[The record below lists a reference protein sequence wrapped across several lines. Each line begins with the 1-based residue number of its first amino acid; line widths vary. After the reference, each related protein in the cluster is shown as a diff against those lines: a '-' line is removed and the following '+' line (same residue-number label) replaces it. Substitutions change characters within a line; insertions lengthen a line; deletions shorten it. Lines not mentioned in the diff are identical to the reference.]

1 MRPPASCDPEQ
12 VTGPLGASIL
22 FSERAAAAAPAHSA
36 SPRSANETERRWRL
50 AQPLAHGHSPGTRC
64 SHCQMRGFLRGND
77 RGRAEEASPEPRH
90 VSLGFG
96 GAARAPA
103 RTRGVPFKR

>member
-12 VTGPLGASIL
+12 VMRPLGASIPFL
-22 FSERAAAAAPAHSA
+22 ERAAAAAPAHPA
-36 SPRSANETERRWRL
+36 SPRSANETERRRCR

-64 SHCQMRGFLRGND
+64 SHYQVWGFPRGND

-96 GAARAPA
+96 GAALAPA